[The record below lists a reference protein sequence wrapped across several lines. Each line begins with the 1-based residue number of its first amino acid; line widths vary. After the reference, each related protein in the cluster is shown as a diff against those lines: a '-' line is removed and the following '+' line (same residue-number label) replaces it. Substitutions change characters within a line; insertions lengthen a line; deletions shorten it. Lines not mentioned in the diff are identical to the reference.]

1 MANID
6 DLKEKVISLVDEIS
20 PRAIEMAEHIFD
32 DPELSQK
39 EFKAQKYLT
48 QELKKNGF
56 KVEERIGGIE
66 TSFRAEFD
74 SKKEGP
80 AIALV
85 AEYDALPKMGHACH
99 HHIIASS
106 SVNCAIALSKISD
119 ELCGK
124 IICNGQNSG

>member
-6 DLKEKVISLVDEIS
+6 DLKEKVKSLVDEIS
-20 PRAIEMAEHIFD
+20 PRAIEMAEHVFD

-74 SKKEGP
+74 S
-80 AIALV
+80 
-85 AEYDALPKMGHACH
+85 
-99 HHIIASS
+99 
-106 SVNCAIALSKISD
+106 
-119 ELCGK
+119 
-124 IICNGQNSG
+124 